1 MDTPVS
7 GPPASEHSGWRE
19 QVSVFAERLPLERP
33 GLAAIVAV
41 ALIAGLGWFALR
53 PVPPPVELTLPRAT
67 PADGS
72 SSDASASGGDTG
84 EQVVVHAAGAVAT
97 PGVYRLANGSR
108 VSDLL
113 TAAGGATADAD
124 LDQLNLAA
132 PLADGERVL
141 VLRRGEVGR
150 GEVVAGA
157 SGPSATAK
165 VDLNRATA
173 EELDKLP
180 GIGPATAEAIIRHRE
195 THGRFRSVTEL
206 LEVRGIG
213 EAKLEQLRP
222 LVKV

>member
-7 GPPASEHSGWRE
+7 PRPRWRE
-19 QVSVFAERLPLERP
+19 QISVLAERLPLERP
-33 GLAAIVAV
+33 GLAVVVSV
-41 ALIAGLGWFALR
+41 ALAAGLAWMALR
-53 PVPPPVELTLPRAT
+53 PAPLPVELTLPRAAPAET
-67 PADGS
+67 PADDDG
-72 SSDASASGGDTG
+72 ATP
-84 EQVVVHAAGAVAT
+84 QLTVHAAGAVTT
-97 PGVYRLANGSR
+97 PGVYRLRSGSR
-108 VSDLL
+108 VADLL
-113 TAAGGATADAD
+113 TAAGGATPDAD

-132 PLADGERVL
+132 PLADGERIL
-141 VLRRGEVGR
+141 VPRRGEAVS
-150 GEVVAGA
+150 AAPA
-157 SGPSATAK
+157 SGTGSSRSSTK
-165 VDLNRATA
+165 VDLNTATA